1 MLAREDEVDVE
12 VRKVDQDK
20 INEFGRLNTRIG
32 ELKDEIGAL
41 DRSMTSYE
49 DAEEEVML
57 IEGEDDA
64 LKLKFGDCFLDVEE
78 EDVEAELSRLNQVAE
93 GRKEVFESEMATH
106 VERQAELKAALYGRF
121 GKTINLEE

>member
-12 VRKVDQDK
+12 VRKIDQDK

-32 ELKDEIGAL
+32 ELKDEIAAL
-41 DRSMTSYE
+41 DKELTSYE

-57 IEGEDDA
+57 IEGEEDA

-78 EDVEAELSRLNQVAE
+78 EDVESELSRLNQIAE
-93 GRKEVFESEMATH
+93 KRKEVFGEEMAGH
-106 VERQAELKAALYGRF
+106 IERQAKLKTDLYARF

>member
-12 VRKVDQDK
+12 VRKADQDK

-106 VERQAELKAALYGRF
+106 VERKQ
-121 GKTINLEE
+121 N